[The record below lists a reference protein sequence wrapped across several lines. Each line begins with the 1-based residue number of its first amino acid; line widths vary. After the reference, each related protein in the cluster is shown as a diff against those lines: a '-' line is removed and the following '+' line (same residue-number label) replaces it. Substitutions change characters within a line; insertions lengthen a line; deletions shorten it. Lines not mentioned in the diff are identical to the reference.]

1 MIQASRVGGARRSCV
16 RRVRI
21 PQTDASIPPT
31 QGTLCAA
38 SRHACAGVVAVAS
51 LIGAPRV
58 ALADDT
64 SPASASSAAFAGGA
78 TALPAIRVGA
88 GNAAAVPAPARALST
103 SIGTGSRLGLSSLDT
118 PASVETLDGERVRER
133 GDTTVLDAVTRAAGF
148 AADAAPGN
156 GGTAMSVRGF
166 SGPESI
172 TTLYDGTRMLVGAGT
187 VTFPVDTWQVDH
199 IEVLR
204 GPASVLYGEGGM
216 GGVINVV
223 PKAPQRERSTT
234 LLVGAGAYGEKRVAL
249 DTTGA
254 LGPMLSYRFYVNDD
268 RDDGWLP
275 RGESHLTSVGGALKL
290 DVNPRLSFTLDYDF
304 SRQKPMR
311 YFGVPVADGVPNPAL
326 GRQNYNV
333 GDASITY
340 HDRWAR
346 LSASWRAAPGL
357 TITNRL
363 YGMLTDR
370 HWHDSESYALQ
381 GDGVVLRSDYIEITH
396 HERQVGDRLDAT
408 FDGHLAGRQN
418 RLVVGAEFNDVS
430 FVDGSN
436 TPFDGQSVVPQFGF
450 DPGVFSSPDA
460 TVPVY
465 RTHTHQ
471 AGVFAEDRVELGDRL
486 SWISG
491 LRYDYIDFHRDTFAT
506 ATAAASS
513 FDKTFAHTSWR
524 TGLVFSL
531 TPDLSLYGQYT
542 TGTDGVGSLITLS
555 KSSSAFDL
563 STGDQWEAGVKQ
575 AFAGGRGAW
584 TLAFYQIVKRN
595 ILSADPQNPGQTI
608 QVGRQSSRG
617 AEWTGALALPFGIS
631 VDANAAFLRARYDD
645 FDESVNGASVSRA
658 GKVPIDIPQQTANLW
673 VDWAFAPGWRAG
685 AGLRYVGRRYG
696 DTANTVHLPSYT
708 LVDASASWRATR
720 QLTLSLYLHN
730 LTNRVYAETSQND
743 GGEWLLGAP
752 RSGGVTAT
760 LKF

>member
-1 MIQASRVGGARRSCV
+1 MKRTF
-16 RRVRI
+16 RI
-21 PQTDASIPPT
+21 HSTRAPR
-31 QGTLCAA
+31 AA

-51 LIGAPRV
+51 LLGAPRV
-58 ALADDT
+58 VLADEAA
-64 SPASASSAAFAGGA
+64 PAQPSSASSASSARRDGA
-78 TALPAIRVGA
+78 TALPAVTVGA
-88 GNAAAVPAPARALST
+88 SRAATAGSDL
-103 SIGTGSRLGLSSLDT
+103 GTPVAAGSRLGLSSLDT
-118 PASVETLDGERVRER
+118 PASVETLSGDRVRER

-148 AADAAPGN
+148 AADGAPGN

-166 SGPESI
+166 SGPESV
-172 TTLYDGTRMLVGAGT
+172 TTLYDGTRMMVGAGT
-187 VTFPVDTWQVDH
+187 VTFPADTWQVDR

-204 GPASVLYGEGGM
+204 GPASVLYGEGGI

-234 LLVGAGAYGEKRVAL
+234 VLVGAGSYGEKRVAL

-268 RDDGWLP
+268 RRNGWVP
-275 RGESHLTSVGGALKL
+275 RGESHITSVGGALKL
-290 DVNPRLSFTLDYDF
+290 DVNPALSFTLDYDF
-304 SRQKPMR
+304 ARQKPMT
-311 YFGVPVADGVPNPAL
+311 YFGVPTEGGALNPAFA
-326 GRQNYNV
+326 RQNYNV
-333 GDASITY
+333 GDASISY
-340 HDRWAR
+340 FDRWAR
-346 LSASWRAAPGL
+346 LGATWRAAPGV
-357 TITNRL
+357 TVRNSL

-381 GDGVVLRSDYIEITH
+381 NDGSVLRSDYIEITH

-418 RLVVGAEFNDVS
+418 RLVVGAEFNDVT

-436 TPFDGQSVVPQFGF
+436 TPFSGQSVVPAFGF
-450 DPGVFSSPDA
+450 DPGVFASPDA
-460 TVPVY
+460 TVPVF
-465 RTHTHQ
+465 RTHTRQ
-471 AGVFAEDRVELGDRL
+471 AGVFAEDRVELSDRL

-506 ATAAASS
+506 ATAGASS
-513 FDKTFAHTSWR
+513 FDKTFGHTSWR

-531 TPDLSLYGQYT
+531 TPDVSLYGQYT

-555 KSSSAFDL
+555 KSSSAFNL
-563 STGDQWEAGVKQ
+563 STGEQWEAGLKQ
-575 AFAGGRGAW
+575 AFAGGRGSW

-608 QVGRQSSRG
+608 QVGKQSSRG
-617 AEWTGALALPFGIS
+617 VEWTGALQLPHGLSI
-631 VDANAAFLRARYDD
+631 DANAAFLRARYDN
-645 FDESVNGASVSRA
+645 FDESVGGASVSRA
-658 GKVPIDIPQQTANLW
+658 GNVPINIPQQTANLW

-696 DTANTVHLPSYT
+696 DTANSVHLPSYT
-708 LVDASASWRATR
+708 LLDASASWRATKD
-720 QLTLSLYLHN
+720 LTLSLYLHN